1 MNNKM
6 KNRAI
11 KTKARIVLRGH
22 YEIFALMVL
31 LYGGIR
37 LACIL
42 IPAFIFQRGNP
53 VFIMVMN
60 IIVPYL
66 FGLISSMFA
75 IGITKAALS
84 VSREGSLK
92 FSDIIYA
99 FTNQSNQFIKLEM
112 ILSGIATCLSLPAI
126 FLYYFRTINVLGLIL
141 LGLLASFISLLL
153 TIKLRF
159 ARYVLI
165 DQPGCTLTDALK
177 ESFFITNGNF
187 LRILKL
193 ILSFIP
199 MYLLGAASLAT
210 GFLVIMPYMETS
222 YAVIYDEI
230 CRR

>member
-1 MNNKM
+1 
-6 KNRAI
+6 
-11 KTKARIVLRGH
+11 
-22 YEIFALMVL
+22 
-31 LYGGIR
+31 
-37 LACIL
+37 
-42 IPAFIFQRGNP
+42 
-53 VFIMVMN
+53 
-60 IIVPYL
+60 
-66 FGLISSMFA
+66 
-75 IGITKAALS
+75 
-84 VSREGSLK
+84 
-92 FSDIIYA
+92 
-99 FTNQSNQFIKLEM
+99 QSNQFIKLEM